1 MRLIEKPL
9 LASGAERTHGTVSSC
24 QLKKVT
30 PCMIGTKVVRPIA
43 VPAVPVAPGLSQ
55 KAERSRTSKRNGDQL
70 VL

>member
-43 VPAVPVAPGLSQ
+43 VPVAPGLSQ